1 MSVVSVNVG
10 GPREI
15 EWEGKRA
22 MTSIYKTPVSG
33 RVAVRRH
40 NLDGDQQSD
49 LTVHGGPDKAVYG
62 YPLEHYDY
70 WRGELP
76 DAELPLGVFGEN
88 LTVTGLDE
96 HALSIG
102 DVLRIGSAE
111 LMVSQPRLPCFKLA
125 ARFGRKD
132 MVKRFLASRRVGFYF
147 SIVTEGDVAAGDSI
161 EWIDRASER
170 MSVAE
175 MAGLYATKTPA
186 TADLRRALGLR
197 GLADVWREQIEQILA
212 SRTANDRRA

>member
-1 MSVVSVNVG
+1 MVSVNVG

-15 EWEGKRA
+15 EWEGKRVT
-22 MTSIYKTPVSG
+22 TSIYKAPAPG

-40 NLDGDQQSD
+40 NLDGDRQSD

-62 YPLEHYDY
+62 YPFEHYDF
-70 WRGELP
+70 WRSELP
-76 DAELPLGVFGEN
+76 EAELAFGVFGEN
-88 LTVTGLDE
+88 LTTTGIDE
-96 HALSIG
+96 QALSIG

-111 LMVSQPRLPCFKLA
+111 LMVTQPRMPCFKLA

-147 SIVTEGDVAAGDSI
+147 CIVREGDVAAGDAI
-161 EWIDRASER
+161 EFVDRANAR

-186 TADLRRALGLR
+186 TEDLRRALTLR
-197 GLADVWREQIEQILA
+197 GLAREWREQIAQVVDA
-212 SRTANDRRA
+212 RDRGEAPS